1 MAEDQIEKEHLHR
14 RYDEEKQLE
23 SMKVELWQKFEQ
35 KMEENR
41 GKQLRE
47 NSVKVKHQKSI
58 N

>member
-1 MAEDQIEKEHLHR
+1 
-14 RYDEEKQLE
+14 
-23 SMKVELWQKFEQ
+23 MKVELWQKFEQ
-35 KMEENR
+35 KMEGNR